1 MGIVDEVADGLAKR
15 TTELM
20 RKTGNDT
27 IEKRIADEIGS
38 SSPTLQEA
46 FLTAMRLRKAEIRGH
61 ALLDKYEKGDAI
73 PKAGIS
79 AQPQD
84 DGGH

>member
-1 MGIVDEVADGLAKR
+1 MALLEDVADGLAKR
-15 TTELM
+15 AAKLAIQLGDETLE
-20 RKTGNDT
+20 R
-27 IEKRIADEIGS
+27 RIADEVGA

-46 FLTAMRLRKAEIRGH
+46 FLTAMRIRKAETRGH
-61 ALLDKYEKGDAI
+61 TLLDKYERKEAI

-79 AQPQD
+79 SAPQD